1 MSTRIFTNKNG
12 NTLIRKFEG
21 VLTNNPMVKNLDA
34 VVGFLRSS
42 GYFQLRPFLNNIDK
56 VRILIGI
63 DVDKFIADAANR
75 GILFFGDPEGVK
87 EEYLN
92 QYKRDI
98 ENANYSKDV
107 EDGIMQML
115 QDILDGKLELRA
127 HPSKKIHAKIYILY
141 PHDFNENTLN
151 AAVITGSSNLSG
163 YGLGTSEDKQYEF
176 NVLLHDNEDV
186 QFAMKEFNEL
196 WEEAKDCPIEATD
209 IRKALDTTYLKGDV
223 TPYELYIKLLIEYFG
238 DRVKSDDGDDPCE
251 MPDGYKKY
259 DYQIDAV
266 NDGYQKL
273 LRYDGFFLAD
283 VVGLGKTV
291 IATMIAKS
299 SLLRMGVRIL
309 RYL

>member
-1 MSTRIFTNKNG
+1 MSTRFFTNKNG

-63 DVDKFIADAANR
+63 DVDKFMADAANR

-115 QDILDGKLELRA
+115 RGYLR
-127 HPSKKIHAKIYILY
+127 
-141 PHDFNENTLN
+141 
-151 AAVITGSSNLSG
+151 
-163 YGLGTSEDKQYEF
+163 
-176 NVLLHDNEDV
+176 
-186 QFAMKEFNEL
+186 
-196 WEEAKDCPIEATD
+196 W
-209 IRKALDTTYLKGDV
+209 KA
-223 TPYELYIKLLIEYFG
+223 
-238 DRVKSDDGDDPCE
+238 
-251 MPDGYKKY
+251 
-259 DYQIDAV
+259 
-266 NDGYQKL
+266 
-273 LRYDGFFLAD
+273 
-283 VVGLGKTV
+283 
-291 IATMIAKS
+291 
-299 SLLRMGVRIL
+299 
-309 RYL
+309 